1 MTRIVLFLL
10 TNIAVLAI
18 ASVTLSVLGVPGW
31 LASKGIYANLGNLL
45 IFSAV
50 FGMAG
55 SFVSLLISKPMA
67 KWSTGAQIIETP
79 QDQRE
84 QWLLDT
90 VRELSQNAGI
100 KMPEV
105 AIFPS
110 GSSNAFATGWNKNN
124 ALVAVSEGLLHRL
137 QQDEIRAVLG
147 HEIGHVANGDMV
159 TLSLIQGILNTFVI
173 FFARVIGY
181 LVDTFIFRSNNNG
194 GGIGFFMVTIVMQI
208 LLGILASAVVM
219 WFSRK
224 REFKADE
231 AGARL
236 AGKQPMIG
244 ALNRLRMEAEEPQDL
259 PNTLTAFGIRTG
271 IPSNLTQRLFSSH
284 PPLEERIKALQEL

>member
-31 LASKGIYANLGNLL
+31 LASNGIYANLGNLL

-79 QDQRE
+79 RDQRE
-84 QWLLDT
+84 QWLLET

-124 ALVAVSEGLLHRL
+124 ALVAVSEGLLQRL

-159 TLSLIQGILNTFVI
+159 TLSLIQGVLNTFVI

-181 LVDTFIFRSNNNG
+181 LVDTFIFRSNNSG

-271 IPSNLTQRLFSSH
+271 IPRNLTQRLFSSH
-284 PPLEERIKALQEL
+284 PPLEDRIKALQQL

>member
-31 LASKGIYANLGNLL
+31 LASNGIYANLGNLL

-110 GSSNAFATGWNKNN
+110 RSSNAFATGWNKNN